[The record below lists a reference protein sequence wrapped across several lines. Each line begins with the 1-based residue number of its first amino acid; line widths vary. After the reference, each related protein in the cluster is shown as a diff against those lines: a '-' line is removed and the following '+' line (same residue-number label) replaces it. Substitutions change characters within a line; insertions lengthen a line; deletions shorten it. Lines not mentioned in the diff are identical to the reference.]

1 MSINNRAID
10 GDACSDN
17 PLDFFFFFF
26 FEKPKWLL
34 QPLDI
39 IKKIGPYVKHVL
51 KIDFIERFAK
61 ETKKNFAFPLWMVT
75 FEFK

>member
-17 PLDFFFFFF
+17 PLDFIYFFG
-26 FEKPKWLL
+26 KP
-34 QPLDI
+34 
-39 IKKIGPYVKHVL
+39 
-51 KIDFIERFAK
+51 DFIERFAK